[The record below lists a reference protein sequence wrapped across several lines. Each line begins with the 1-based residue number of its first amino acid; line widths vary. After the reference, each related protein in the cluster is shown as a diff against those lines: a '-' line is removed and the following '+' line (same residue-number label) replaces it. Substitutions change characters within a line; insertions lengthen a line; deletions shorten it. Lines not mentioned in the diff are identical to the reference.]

1 MSANAVYRAPAASR
15 TGRPEGGNPYGV
27 FLATYVFGW
36 CLFVLIMVLFNRPWP
51 AWIDGGDFLILCLAT
66 FRLTSVVSEEKVARC
81 LRAPFCKKVTVED
94 EDGTLREEEV
104 PYEGGLRKTM
114 GELILCP
121 WCTGI
126 WIATA
131 LTFFWLLA
139 PGIARV
145 CALAFAVAAGGLL
158 FQILAKLMDRTRES
172 ISEA

>member
-1 MSANAVYRAPAASR
+1 MSANAVYRAPGASR
-15 TGRPEGGNPYGV
+15 TGLPEEASPYGL
-27 FLATYVFGW
+27 FFATYVLAW
-36 CLFVLIMVLFNRPWP
+36 CVFVLVIVMLGRRWP
-51 AWIDGGDFLILCLAT
+51 AGIEGGDLLILCLAT

-81 LRAPFCKKVTVED
+81 LRAPFCKKVRVED
-94 EDGTLREEEV
+94 EEGSVREEEV
-104 PYEGGLRKTM
+104 PYEDGFRRSM

-139 PGIARV
+139 PGLARV

-172 ISEA
+172 ITE